1 MAVVMEK
8 LGFIVA
14 YCLDYSVLCQKFTYP
29 LLNYKNMITHFE
41 KVKNFLEELEF
52 HLQSED
58 AEEELVVVTDE
69 DKGISH
75 LMIDC
80 EGEVLLLEQYIFQL
94 KDPNDSAVLRRL
106 LEINLNI
113 VHGALALA
121 DDNRVI
127 FRDTLQLENLD
138 RNELESSINSVGLMM
153 AEHAEEFIRFAK
165 I

>member
-1 MAVVMEK
+1 
-8 LGFIVA
+8 
-14 YCLDYSVLCQKFTYP
+14 
-29 LLNYKNMITHFE
+29 MITHFE

-58 AEEELVVVTDE
+58 VEEELVIVTDE

-153 AEHAEEFIRFAK
+153 AEHAEEFIRFANP
-165 I
+165 

>member
-1 MAVVMEK
+1 
-8 LGFIVA
+8 
-14 YCLDYSVLCQKFTYP
+14 
-29 LLNYKNMITHFE
+29 MITHFE

-58 AEEELVVVTDE
+58 AEEELVIVTDE
-69 DKGISH
+69 EKGISH

>member
-1 MAVVMEK
+1 
-8 LGFIVA
+8 
-14 YCLDYSVLCQKFTYP
+14 
-29 LLNYKNMITHFE
+29 MISHFE

-52 HLQSED
+52 HLESED
-58 AEEELVVVTDE
+58 EQEELVMVTDE
-69 DKGISH
+69 EKGISH

-94 KDPNDSAVLRRL
+94 KDPNNSEVLRRL

-153 AEHAEEFIRFAK
+153 AEHADEFIRFAK
-165 I
+165 H